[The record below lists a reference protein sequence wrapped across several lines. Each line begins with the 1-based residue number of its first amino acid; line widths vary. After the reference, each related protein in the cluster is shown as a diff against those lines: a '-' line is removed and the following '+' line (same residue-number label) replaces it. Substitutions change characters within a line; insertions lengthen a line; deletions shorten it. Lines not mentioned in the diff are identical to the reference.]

1 MRLDME
7 RTIGPE
13 EPIAMAKYKVV
24 AQWAQDKFLLAPL
37 LPHKCGSEEL
47 CRAPL
52 AQFRRRFQKPI
63 CAPDS
68 GSGPRKL
75 TLAKIDLR

>member
-24 AQWAQDKFLLAPL
+24 AQ
-37 LPHKCGSEEL
+37 
-47 CRAPL
+47 
-52 AQFRRRFQKPI
+52 
-63 CAPDS
+63 
-68 GSGPRKL
+68 
-75 TLAKIDLR
+75 